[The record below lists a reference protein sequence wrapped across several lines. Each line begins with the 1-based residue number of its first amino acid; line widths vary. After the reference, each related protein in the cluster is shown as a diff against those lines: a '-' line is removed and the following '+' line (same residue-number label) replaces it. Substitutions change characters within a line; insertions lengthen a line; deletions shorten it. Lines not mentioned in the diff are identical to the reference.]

1 MQELLDLESR
11 RKIYECISGSPGIHF
26 REIQRRTGMATGSV
40 DYHLHFLHRHGLVR
54 TEKSGRFLRYYPAN
68 VAYSGEDKELLS
80 LLRQERIRKILIHL
94 MENRKSNARKISDEL
109 GVSPSNLSW
118 YLKMLL
124 EKKLVVQKRKGRFRF
139 YSVSDEKRIIKYLVA
154 YKASFFDKAVD
165 RFIESWELE

>member
-1 MQELLDLESR
+1 
-11 RKIYECISGSPGIHF
+11 
-26 REIQRRTGMATGSV
+26 
-40 DYHLHFLHRHGLVR
+40 
-54 TEKSGRFLRYYPAN
+54 PAN